1 MNIQFKSTK
10 QSIPKDKEYIL
21 CIKIDRSLYYTDT
34 PLPEFYKCEW
44 SWHDG
49 DGSQMSHFEE
59 YTLENPPED
68 YPFLVILN
76 GEGHTIW
83 TNETNK
89 WNSEIEHIWWIGQK
103 EFDDI
108 WKNSKH

>member
-1 MNIQFKSTK
+1 MKLEFKSTK
-10 QSIPKDKEYIL
+10 DTLPKDGEHIL
-21 CIKIDRSLYYTDT
+21 CLKRDRSMYYEDS

-44 SWHDG
+44 SWSDG
-49 DGSQMSHFEE
+49 DGGQSYHSEE
-59 YTLENPPED
+59 YTLDNPPED
-68 YPFLVILN
+68 FPFLLILN

-89 WNSEIEHIWWIGQK
+89 WNPDIDQVWWINQT
-103 EFDDI
+103 EFDTI

>member
-1 MNIQFKSTK
+1 MKLQFNSTK
-10 QSIPKDKEYIL
+10 QNLPKDNQYIL
-21 CIKIDRSLYYTDT
+21 CIKIDRSMYYADT

-44 SWHDG
+44 SWSDG
-49 DGSQMSHFEE
+49 DGSQLCHSEE

-68 YPFLVILN
+68 YPFLLILD
-76 GEGHTIW
+76 GQGHTIW

-89 WNSEIEHIWWIGQK
+89 WNPEIEHVWWISQK
-103 EFDDI
+103 EFDNI